1 MIGEVAQKINAHRTT
16 TSKYLAILEAKGMI
30 SCRSVGKAKL
40 YYVGNGS
47 KPGKIGK
54 IKMVQI

>member
-1 MIGEVAQKINAHRTT
+1 
-16 TSKYLAILEAKGMI
+16 MI

-40 YYVGNGS
+40 YYIGNGS